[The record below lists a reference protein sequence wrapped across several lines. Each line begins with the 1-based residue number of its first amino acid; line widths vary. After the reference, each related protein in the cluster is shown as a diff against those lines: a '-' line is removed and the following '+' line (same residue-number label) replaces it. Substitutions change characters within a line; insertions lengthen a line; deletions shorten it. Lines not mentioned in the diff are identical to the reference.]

1 MEKNIKDLQKTLD
14 TILTNLN
21 KQKEENENTI
31 NIKLLKTLINT
42 SKKYNS
48 YEMKTSYGMRNTK
61 DKFDCLYN
69 IIVEQNNRI
78 NKLEEKLNVK

>member
-1 MEKNIKDLQKTLD
+1 
-14 TILTNLN
+14 
-21 KQKEENENTI
+21 
-31 NIKLLKTLINT
+31 
-42 SKKYNS
+42 
-48 YEMKTSYGMRNTK
+48 MKTSYGMRNTK